1 MTVTVFGLPMDGWA
15 ALNLAIQFVLPL
27 LVGLVTN
34 KLTGRKEQF
43 FLLTFLTLV
52 TAGTTSILQEHAAG
66 QAIDL
71 LQIFVTFVVN
81 FLVAILSHYALW
93 KPTNLSD
100 LMLSIFVKPSAPSG
114 AHSAAAPLP
123 LPTPAPAV
131 VAPAAPIEA
140 PAAPVEAPAADA
152 TVVPPNMVNPA

>member
-15 ALNLAIQFVLPL
+15 ALNLCIQFILPL
-27 LVGLVTN
+27 VVGLVTN
-34 KLTGRKEQF
+34 KLTGRKVQF

-52 TAGTTSILQEHAAG
+52 TAGTTDILQEHVAG
-66 QAIDL
+66 LPIDL
-71 LQIFVTFVVN
+71 LQIFVTFIVN
-81 FLVAILSHYALW
+81 FAIAILSHYAIW

-100 LMLSIFVKPSAPSG
+100 LMLSIFLKTPAPAG

-131 VAPAAPIEA
+131 LAPAAPIEA